1 MTNEDKK
8 KKTQKDYLDTKVG
21 KEAMKKAREKYDT
34 AHPEKRRVQKRD
46 YMRRKREGD
55 PDYGNE

>member
-1 MTNEDKK
+1 MDDKDK
-8 KKTQKDYLDTKVG
+8 EKKTQKAYLDTKAG

-34 AHPEKRRVQKRD
+34 AHPEKRRIQKRD
-46 YMRRKREGD
+46 YMRRKRKDD